1 MSAGELRSQ
10 SHEPLIYPTEAHLAR
25 IQGTVVLAFDVNS
38 EGVPVSPEV
47 ITGHPIFAAA
57 AIRNLLTWRFA
68 RTPEL
73 ATVGRQQARY
83 LFEFSGTFTEGF
95 YDSAK
100 DVSKFEGIHTVKV
113 TVIATPGLLQAE
125 NCASLPSHVP
135 ATPAGSQDFV
145 SLNRSGCFGKCP
157 VYELSIYGDGR
168 VI

>member
-10 SHEPLIYPTEAHLAR
+10 SHEPLIYPTEARLAR

-83 LFEFSGTFTEGF
+83 LFEFSGTFTEVLRF
-95 YDSAK
+95 RQRC
-100 DVSKFEGIHTVKV
+100 VKV
-113 TVIATPGLLQAE
+113 RGNPHGKGNRHRHARLV
-125 NCASLPSHVP
+125 
-135 ATPAGSQDFV
+135 AGGKLRESSV
-145 SLNRSGCFGKCP
+145 TCSGNTSRFSRLREP
-157 VYELSIYGDGR
+157 QPLR
-168 VI
+168 VFRQMSRLRIKHLW